1 MPVRSALKAA
11 PRSPLVTVLAWLL
24 MLGSGLLLPIS
35 FISALMLL
43 AGSHGTASAS
53 VGGVLLI
60 VFAPAATLL
69 AGFGLWRR
77 WRWAWVYLLL
87 LALAVLVLQIVGWWR
102 GPTPQTSYVS
112 ASGVLNTVSASEAQ
126 YSPLL
131 ILVCGAVLVL
141 LSLPRVRAEFLVA
154 PSSTPAAKGPVTQP
168 PNVASAADAIVAA
181 RGWRVGHQ
189 GRDRMYYEERRD
201 GAWQRLDIEG
211 EMLMGEAHHAVYLP
225 APDRW
230 RHYPDWARDRREEI
244 VGRIRSEFREPDFV
258 YGGELGG
265 APPVARAQ
273 VRKPSRH
280 GGQRWAIWL
289 TAALLLAFAAGM
301 VWLIW
306 SGLGSGETWWP
317 AKFSAARR
325 IVTRLA
331 DPAMYWTALG
341 LYAALGVGAL
351 GLLVW
356 GWRAARK
363 DVAS

>member
-1 MPVRSALKAA
+1 MPARGALNAA

-43 AGSHGTASAS
+43 VGSHGTASAT

-77 WRWAWVYLLL
+77 WRWAWVYVLL
-87 LALAVLVLQIVGWWR
+87 LALAVLVVQIVGWWR
-102 GPTPQTSYVS
+102 GPTPQYSYVS

-131 ILVCGAVLVL
+131 ILVSGVVLVL
-141 LSLPRVRAEFLVA
+141 LSLPRVRAEFFTA
-154 PSSTPAAKGPVTQP
+154 RSAAPAAKGPVTQP
-168 PNVASAADAIVAA
+168 PNVASAIDAIAAA

-211 EMLMGEAHHAVYLP
+211 EMLMGEAHHAVYL
-225 APDRW
+225 ASPDRW

-244 VGRIRSEFREPDFV
+244 VARIRSEFHEPDYV

-265 APPVARAQ
+265 APPVARAD
-273 VRKPSRH
+273 VRKSSRH
-280 GGQRWAIWL
+280 DGQRWASWL
-289 TAALLLAFAAGM
+289 TVALLLALAAGM
-301 VWLIW
+301 AWLIW
-306 SGLGSGETWWP
+306 SGLGSGETRLP
-317 AKFSAARR
+317 VKYFGARR
-325 IVTRLA
+325 TVTRLA

-341 LYAALGVGAL
+341 LYAVLGVGAL

-356 GWRAARK
+356 GRRAARN
-363 DVAS
+363 DGAS